1 MERDKVL
8 DATKYIL
15 IILVVLG
22 HFIEPSRY
30 TNSYACVLYCL
41 IYSFH
46 MPLFI
51 MISGYL
57 YKQRSLAQ
65 ELKKCIP
72 LLEVC
77 LIAHLSFVLIR
88 KGIDIS
94 IKDLLI
100 FGGPAWFLLCL
111 IYWRI
116 GTHYLLKYL
125 TGSQLLCISVIVDII
140 SFCFLQHGGY
150 LSIGRA
156 LGFYPFFILGY
167 CLKGRLKRIISTYK
181 NICIIMG
188 VLSVM
193 YVILTANIL
202 QFKTEFHTDYL
213 LALKRYTD
221 LNTYLIFINRYVLLF
236 CAISIS
242 ALVMVL
248 VTNSVT
254 LQKLSKYGTTTLF
267 IYYVQT
273 FIFAIIGLYEVKLWQ
288 SLVLVSLTIPI
299 LTYMAQKPFAKYMM
313 TPMCEMVK
321 LVTRSY
327 KKP

>member
-15 IILVVLG
+15 IVLVVLG

-30 TNSYACVLYCL
+30 TNSFTCTLYCI

-57 YKQRSLAQ
+57 YKQRSIAL

-72 LLEVC
+72 LLEAC
-77 LIAHLSFVLIR
+77 LITHIGFVLIR
-88 KGIDIS
+88 KGIDLS

-116 GTHYLLKYL
+116 GTNFLLKYL
-125 TGSQLLCISVIVDII
+125 TDWQILGISLFFDLLV
-140 SFCFLQHGGY
+140 FCFFQHGGY

-156 LGFYPFFILGY
+156 VGFYPFFILGY
-167 CLKGRLKRIISTYK
+167 CLKGRLKGIISTYRDTF
-181 NICIIMG
+181 IILG
-188 VLSVM
+188 ASAVI
-193 YVILTANIL
+193 YVILTASIL
-202 QFKTEFHTDYL
+202 QFKTEFHTECL
-213 LALKRYTD
+213 LDLKRYTD
-221 LNTYLIFINRYVLLF
+221 IETYLIFLNRYGLLF
-236 CAISIS
+236 CALCIS
-242 ALVMVL
+242 AFVLVL
-248 VTNSVT
+248 VTNSTVI
-254 LQKLSKYGTTTLF
+254 QKLAIYGTNTLF
-267 IYYVQT
+267 IYYIQT
-273 FIFAIIGLYEVKLWQ
+273 FIFAVIGLYEITLWQ
-288 SLVLVSLTIPI
+288 SLVLVCLTIPT
-299 LTYMAQKPFAKYMM
+299 LTYMAQRPFAKYMIN
-313 TPMCEMVK
+313 PICEIMNFCN
-321 LVTRSY
+321 